1 MKARSGKESVWE
13 KIVRPLTVGTAVGVA
28 ACVVALLLMAGLMAA
43 GTFPS
48 RAVTLLALAA
58 AGLGALVGGFVAA
71 RISRERGLLF
81 GAGSGLFL
89 FLLTLA
95 AGLFLSPAGE
105 MGLWLVKLA
114 VTVVAGAVGGLL
126 AVNTRRR

>member
-1 MKARSGKESVWE
+1 MKVTRFYT
-13 KIVRPLTVGTAVGVA
+13 LF
-28 ACVVALLLMAGLMAA
+28 ALLLMAGLMAA
-43 GTFPS
+43 GLFPS

-71 RISRERGLLF
+71 RVSRERGLLF

-89 FLLTLA
+89 FLLTLT

-105 MGLWLVKLA
+105 MSLWLVKLA

-126 AVNTRRR
+126 AVNIRRR